1 MTLAQ
6 VARAPFT
13 VNTIRK
19 QVLEAEGPLEV
30 PGVMTR
36 GIIGAFLSGYPI
48 VNQMGLREEVQSL
61 EKGE

>member
-30 PGVMTR
+30 PGAMTR

-48 VNQMGLREEVQSL
+48 VNQMGLREEVQAL